1 MDRPVLPDAVR
12 RAVAHVRSRAGGAP
26 LDPTMRVTLN
36 FHPERLEHVT
46 HGRTVLARLA
56 DDGVY
61 RSQFETRTSNGGLT
75 AHPGGDRWRWES
87 RMFGG
92 AYDRAHAALRPR
104 YGALDLHRRPNG
116 AAPRFGSSHVRLAP
130 HTLGRTTFCFPDSV
144 FEPELF
150 GTADA
155 FALAEAAA
163 SAGHD
168 LLDDYVEAHVHGV
181 LDVRADV
188 EALVLDPSFRSTVVE
203 DDAARLGVPVEWH
216 AGYRLPVEVLR
227 AHPDYRGPEVVALG
241 ERVAVDGVLTPRVV
255 GDAAATGEHD
265 PQTLKRVWH
274 HVARFGLRARGE

>member
-1 MDRPVLPDAVR
+1 MEHPDLPDAVQ
-12 RAVAHVRSRAGGAP
+12 RAVAHVRCHAGGPAV
-26 LDPTMRVTLN
+26 DPTLRVTLN
-36 FHPERLEHVT
+36 FHPERLEGVT

-56 DDGVY
+56 DEGVY

-87 RMFGG
+87 RIFGG
-92 AYDRAHAALRPR
+92 AYDGADDALRPR

-116 AAPRFGSSHVRLAP
+116 AAPRFGSSHVRLAA
-130 HTLGRTTFCFPDSV
+130 HTLARTTFCFPDSV
-144 FEPELF
+144 FEPTLF

-155 FALAEAAA
+155 FGLAEAAA

-181 LDVRADV
+181 VDVCVDV
-188 EALVLDPSFRSTVVE
+188 EALVLDPSFRGTAVE
-203 DDAARLGVPVEWH
+203 DDTARLGVPVEWH
-216 AGYRLPVEVLR
+216 VGYRLPVEVLR
-227 AHPDYRGPEVVALG
+227 THPDYRGPEVVALG
-241 ERVAVDGVLTPRVV
+241 EQVAVDGVLTPRVI

-274 HVARFGLRARGE
+274 HVARFGLGR

>member
-1 MDRPVLPDAVR
+1 MEHPDLPDAVR
-12 RAVAHVRSRAGGAP
+12 RAVAHVRGQAGGTA
-26 LDPTMRVTLN
+26 LDPTLRVTLN
-36 FHPERLEHVT
+36 FHPERLEGVT

-56 DDGVY
+56 DEGVY

-87 RMFGG
+87 RIFGG
-92 AYDRAHAALRPR
+92 AYDGADDALRPR

-116 AAPRFGSSHVRLAP
+116 AAPRFGSCHVRLAA
-130 HTLGRTTFCFPDSV
+130 HTLARTTFCFPDSV
-144 FEPELF
+144 FEPTLF
-150 GTADA
+150 GTAHA
-155 FALAEAAA
+155 FGLAEAAA

-181 LDVRADV
+181 VDVRADV
-188 EALVLDPSFRSTVVE
+188 EALVLDPSFQGTAVE

-216 AGYRLPVEVLR
+216 VGYRLPVEVLA

-241 ERVAVDGVLTPRVV
+241 EHVAVDGVLTPRVI

-274 HVARFGLRARGE
+274 HVARFGLGR